1 MKVNPKKKIDT
12 KIEEFNDL
20 DNLNKQLTNSSKEL
34 KIYIMN
40 IEKSLNEEKEK
51 NYKIQTKL
59 DKNTKELKEIN
70 DYYKKLKTN
79 NDNLIEQYQSKLD
92 EITNEKNNL
101 ISQNK
106 ELLEK
111 LKSKSENEE
120 QGLSLDEMIKEDE
133 NNNSNNNNN
142 KNKEQLDF
150 YDKIIKA
157 KKYQNHSSPLKEFF

>member
-1 MKVNPKKKIDT
+1 
-12 KIEEFNDL
+12 
-20 DNLNKQLTNSSKEL
+20 
-34 KIYIMN
+34 MN

-133 NNNSNNNNN
+133 NNNSDNNNN

-150 YDKIIKA
+150 YKSENNLLNEEIK
-157 KKYQNHSSPLKEFF
+157 QLKEKISEQANDLVNINTLEKNIEKLKIENDELNNDN